1 MIYIDCL
8 KGCHDDYRPCQ
19 NIMKLLLTIQT
30 LLLKMNII
38 LLIWKLPY
46 HAFSSVKHIH
56 FVLHLSLILP
66 IQRYDDVTTSSC
78 YIIQIAFTIPSRFQG
93 LLHQASIMG
102 FFIRQTSWASST
114 STRTSRPSLGSSASL
129 AESSTSS
136 AEWWHQWHQVHVG
149 INDNFINIVK

>member
-8 KGCHDDYRPCQ
+8 QGCHDDYRPCQ

-46 HAFSSVKHIH
+46 HAFSSVRHIH

-66 IQRYDDVTTSSC
+66 IQWHDYVTTSSC
-78 YIIQIAFTIPSRFQG
+78 YIIQITHIAFTIPSRFQG
-93 LLHQASIMG
+93 LLHQAGGIMG
-102 FFIRQTSWASST
+102 SFNNFSKVMASMT
-114 STRTSRPSLGSSASL
+114 PFGATASPC
-129 AESSTSS
+129 
-136 AEWWHQWHQVHVG
+136 WHQWQFHQHLIAERSVV
-149 INDNFINIVK
+149 VA